1 MTEYTTDRQRTRNA
15 LHDPTR
21 PETIRDDLR
30 RAQDD
35 VKASELLTV
44 GQAAQA
50 AGVFTSRI
58 QNAMS
63 SGRLPYVTVGA
74 SRYRFVTRADL
85 ETWAEQLKGR

>member
-1 MTEYTTDRQRTRNA
+1 MTAYANEPVAPQDTSHDHRTPQDTPGR
-15 LHDPTR
+15 TKS
-21 PETIRDDLR
+21 
-30 RAQDD
+30 AQDD
-35 VKASELLTV
+35 VLASELLTV
-44 GQAAQA
+44 GQAAQV

-74 SRYRFVTRADL
+74 SRYRFVTRSDL